1 MEDGMITRLADL
13 LVGVGAN
20 VQPHQILCV
29 NAKVGQEDLAR
40 AIAARAYEAGARGVE
55 VVYDDSHVKRA
66 RIEHGSD
73 EAIGFAPS
81 WQVERVRNM
90 GDQKVAVIAL
100 EGPTSPDILAGLD
113 PSRVANDQLPT
124 RREWLKV
131 VNDRSV
137 NWTIGPY
144 PNPAWA
150 ALVYPDEE
158 PEQALRHLWEAVAHM
173 CRLDED
179 DPVEAWR
186 QRMATLHGVS
196 ERLTERRFSALH
208 YEGPGTD
215 FTLGLLPGSKWL
227 SARFTTAEGL
237 EHWPNLPTEEVF
249 TAPDPARANG
259 VVRST
264 KPLELDGTIIR
275 DLEVRFEGGKAVEI
289 NASTGAE
296 VLRGRTA
303 LDDGGMRL
311 GEVALVDRDGR
322 IGPLDTT
329 FWTTLID
336 ENAASHLALGNAYA
350 FSVDDSERDNINKST
365 IHIDFM
371 IGSNDI
377 AVTGITTSG
386 DRVPVL
392 RDGAWQV

>member
-1 MEDGMITRLADL
+1 MDEVMLSRLADL

-29 NAKVGQEDLAR
+29 NAQVGQEDLAR
-40 AIAARAYEAGARGVE
+40 AIAARGFAAGARGVE
-55 VVYDDSHVKRA
+55 VVYDDKHV
-66 RIEHGSD
+66 

-81 WQVERVRNM
+81 WQVDRVRNM

-113 PSRVANDQLPT
+113 PARVANDQLPT

-150 ALVYPDEE
+150 ALVYPDEA
-158 PEQALRHLWEAVAHM
+158 PDQALRHLWESVAHM
-173 CRLDED
+173 CRLDDD

-196 ERLTERRFSALH
+196 ERLTQRRFSALH

-227 SARFTTAEGL
+227 AARFTTAEGL

-249 TAPDPARANG
+249 TAPDPARADG

-289 NASTGAE
+289 NASSGAE
-296 VLRGRTA
+296 VLRGRTS
-303 LDDGGMRL
+303 LDDGGARL
-311 GEVALVDRDGR
+311 GEVALVDREGR
-322 IGPLDTT
+322 IGPLNTT

-377 AVTGITTSG
+377 AVTGITGSG
-386 DRVPVL
+386 ERIPVL
-392 RDGAWQV
+392 RDGSWQV

>member
-13 LVGVGAN
+13 LVAVGAN

-29 NAKVGQEDLAR
+29 NAQIGQEDIAR
-40 AIAARAYEAGARGVE
+40 AVAARAYEAGARGVE
-55 VVYDDSHVKRA
+55 VVYDDKHVKRA

-81 WQVERVRNM
+81 WQVDRIRGM
-90 GDQKVAVIAL
+90 GDQQVAVIAL

-113 PSRVANDQLPT
+113 PVRVANDQMPT

-150 ALVYPDEE
+150 KLVYPDEQ
-158 PEQALRHLWEAVAHM
+158 PEQALAHLWESVAHM

-179 DPVEAWR
+179 DPAEAWR
-186 QRMATLHGVS
+186 ERMATLHGVG

-249 TAPDPARANG
+249 TAPDPARADG

-275 DLEVRFEGGKAVEI
+275 DLEVRFEGGRAVEM

-296 VLRGRTA
+296 VLRGRTS
-303 LDDGGMRL
+303 LDDGGARL
-311 GEVALVDRDGR
+311 GEVALVDREGR
-322 IGPLDTT
+322 IGPLNTT

-350 FSVDDSERDNINKST
+350 FSVEDSDRANINQST
-365 IHIDFM
+365 VHIDFM

-377 AVTGITTSG
+377 AVTGITGSG

-392 RDGAWQV
+392 RDGAWQI